1 MKNVTLIESVIHE
14 FAEFCFQKYV
24 DLIGSSPERAKGYV
38 KLFKYILEYLSNN
51 EVISNSVEDYMKAMD
66 LSIDRSID
74 ITDALLVVTAMK
86 LKNAVVLT
94 RDKDFERVKDLVKV
108 TDKIQI

>member
-1 MKNVTLIESVIHE
+1 
-14 FAEFCFQKYV
+14 
-24 DLIGSSPERAKGYV
+24 
-38 KLFKYILEYLSNN
+38 
-51 EVISNSVEDYMKAMD
+51 MKAMD